1 MLISHSFTPMKLEHK
16 KQPLAPWRTYLLRQV
31 RFVLA
36 AMVLV
41 GASLA
46 IGTWGYIH
54 FAEYDLV
61 DAFLNASMILGGMG
75 PIGDLPCDSA
85 KWFASFYALYSG
97 IALLTTVAVIL
108 APLVHRLLH
117 RLHLDEQD

>member
-1 MLISHSFTPMKLEHK
+1 MKLEHR
-16 KQPLAPWRTYLLRQV
+16 KQPLAPLRTYLLRQLG
-31 RFVLA
+31 FLLF

-41 GASLA
+41 GVSLA
-46 IGTWGYIH
+46 IGTWGYMH
-54 FAEYDLV
+54 FAGYNLV

-85 KWFASFYALYSG
+85 KLFASFYALYSG

-117 RLHLDEQD
+117 RLHMDEGDE

>member
-1 MLISHSFTPMKLEHK
+1 MKLEHH
-16 KQPLAPWRTYLLRQV
+16 KQPLAPWSTYVRRQL

-36 AMVLV
+36 ALVLV
-41 GASLA
+41 GVSLA
-46 IGTWGYIH
+46 IGSWGYMY
-54 FAEYDLV
+54 FAGYRFV

-97 IALLTTVAVIL
+97 IALLTTVAVML
-108 APLVHRLLH
+108 APLVHRSLH